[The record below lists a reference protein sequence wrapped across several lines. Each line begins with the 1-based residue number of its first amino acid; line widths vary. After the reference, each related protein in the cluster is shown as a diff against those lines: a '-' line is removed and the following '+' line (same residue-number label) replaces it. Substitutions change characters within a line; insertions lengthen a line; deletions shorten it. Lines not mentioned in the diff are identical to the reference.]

1 MYSSV
6 DIAIIGAGVVGLAI
20 AHELSQS
27 SGKSIAVLEKNKNFG
42 QETSSRNSEVIHSGL
57 YYPAEMLKTS
67 LCMEGNQLLYHFC
80 QQYNIHHKRLGK
92 LIVGYNNEDFAELEK
107 LFQNGKNNGVEVQYL
122 SRKEISVLEPEINP
136 EQALFLPSTGIID
149 SHGLMQQLYYRSK
162 ANEVI
167 YLFDSA
173 LLEVEFKNNG
183 YLLKT
188 KRETIMAETVINAAG
203 LYSDHVASLA
213 GIEPDQHDY
222 TINPCKGEYYRL
234 RKRFLINH
242 LIYPL
247 PAQGVLG
254 IHITPDL
261 HGNLRLGPNAYYV
274 DEIDYHM
281 DDCNKEEFFESL
293 KRILPSLRIDD
304 LTPDCTGIRPK
315 TQAPGGPVRDF
326 VINEESDKGYPA
338 FINLIGIE
346 SPGLTSSLSIAR
358 YVKNYL

>member
-1 MYSSV
+1 MYPSV

-20 AHELSQS
+20 AYELSQS
-27 SGKSIAVLEKNKNFG
+27 TGKTIAVLEKNIRYG

-67 LCMEGNQLLYHFC
+67 LCIEGNQLLYHFC
-80 QQYNIHHKRLGK
+80 QQYKVANKRLGK
-92 LIVGYNNEDFAELEK
+92 LIVGYSNEDFTELEK
-107 LFQNGKNNGVEVQYL
+107 LFQNGKKNGVEVHYL
-122 SRKEISVLEPEINP
+122 SRKQISILETDIKPD
-136 EQALFLPSTGIID
+136 QALYLPATGIID

-162 ANEVI
+162 ANEVV
-167 YLFDSA
+167 YLFDSE
-173 LLEVEFKNNG
+173 LLKVEYKNPG

-203 LYSDHVASLA
+203 LNSDHVAGLT
-213 GIEPDQHDY
+213 GIDPHQHAY
-222 TINPCKGEYYRL
+222 TINPCKGEYYCL
-234 RKRFLINH
+234 KKRFQINH

-281 DDCNKEEFFESL
+281 DESHKKEFFESL
-293 KRILPSLRIDD
+293 KRILPSLNVDD
-304 LTPDCTGIRPK
+304 LTPDCTGIRPRL
-315 TQAPGGPVRDF
+315 QIPGGSVRDF
-326 VINEESDKGYPA
+326 VICEESDKGYPA
-338 FINLIGIE
+338 LINLIGIE
-346 SPGLTSSLSIAR
+346 SPGLTSSLAIAR
-358 YVKNYL
+358 YVKNII